1 MTYSISQARKLR
13 DKRQKDMAD
22 YLHIHVQ
29 TYRKIE
35 KNPELATI
43 KQAKM
48 ISEYLNMPYDNINF
62 FNSYLYFK

>member
-35 KNPELATI
+35 KSRTRYH
-43 KQAKM
+43 QAGENDFG
-48 ISEYLNMPYDNINF
+48 IFEYAL
-62 FNSYLYFK
+62 

>member
-1 MTYSISQARKLR
+1 
-13 DKRQKDMAD
+13 MAD

-62 FNSYLYFK
+62 FNS

>member
-1 MTYSISQARKLR
+1 MTYSVSQARRLR
-13 DKRQKDMAD
+13 EKSQQNMAD

-62 FNSYLYFK
+62 FNT

>member
-1 MTYSISQARKLR
+1 
-13 DKRQKDMAD
+13 MAD

-35 KNPELATI
+35 KHPELATI

-62 FNSYLYFK
+62 FNT

>member
-48 ISEYLNMPYDNINF
+48 FSEYLNMPYDNINF
-62 FNSYLYFK
+62 FNS